1 MRERNKSQDQQ
12 KSDIFLEFGRRIRN
26 TLSTSV
32 FIRLNKTDCGEIDGG
47 EEAQPQ

>member
-1 MRERNKSQDQQ
+1 MRERKESRPT

-47 EEAQPQ
+47 QEAQPQ